1 MSAPKLFISYCW
13 SSAEHQEW
21 VLRLGTELRESG
33 VDVILDKW
41 DLKEG
46 NDANAFMEKM
56 VSDESIKKVI
66 LVIDEQ
72 YSEKANKRAGGVGT
86 ETQIISAEVYE
97 SVDQNKFVAVI
108 ASKDCEG
115 KTKLPVFY
123 KSRIYID
130 LSDEDLYGNNFEQ
143 LLRWIYD
150 KPLNIKPELGK
161 KPAFLN
167 EEESASIGTS
177 VAFRRLIDAIKNSRP
192 HASGALVEYFNLFA
206 RNLNRF
212 RLEPS
217 KGATDFDQKIVESIE
232 QFLPARSELIEV
244 FSTIAQYD
252 PSTGSA
258 PVIHK
263 FFESLIPYMDRPE
276 GINSYHK
283 WDWDNLKFIIHESF
297 TLCIGILL
305 KHERYD
311 IAEYLIRQR
320 YYVEKDE
327 SYGQSKMR
335 SYGIFRNHLESLSHR
350 NNRLNL
356 RRLSAHADLLKERCT
371 DSGISFTHLMQADFL
386 LYLSEALQG
395 IKEDRRQE
403 WWPETLVFKSFH
415 GGTFE
420 IFLRAESIEYFN
432 RVAPTLGINSKSDI
446 TPFIEAV
453 KEQSIYVP
461 KWDFDRINPLELM
474 NYEKLCSRA

>member
-1 MSAPKLFISYCW
+1 MSDPKLFISYCW
-13 SSAEHQEW
+13 SNAEHQEW

-46 NDANAFMEKM
+46 NDSNAFMEQM
-56 VSDESIKKVI
+56 VSDEGIKKVI

-72 YSEKANKRAGGVGT
+72 YSEKANKRTGGVGT

-108 ASKDCEG
+108 ARKDGEG

-143 LLRWIYD
+143 LLRWVYD

-167 EEESASIGTS
+167 EEGSASIGTS
-177 VAFRRLIDAIKNSRP
+177 VAFRRLTDAIKNTRP

-206 RNLNRF
+206 RNMDRF

-217 KGATDFDQKIVESIE
+217 KGATDFDQKIVESVE

-252 PSTGSA
+252 PSAGSA
-258 PVIHK
+258 SVIHK
-263 FFESLIPYMDRPE
+263 FFESLIPYMDKPD
-276 GINSYHK
+276 GISSYHK

-297 TLCIGILL
+297 MLCIGILL

-311 IAEYLIRQR
+311 IAEYLLKQR

-335 SYGIFRNHLESLSHR
+335 SYGVFRNHL
-350 NNRLNL
+350 
-356 RRLSAHADLLKERCT
+356 D
-371 DSGISFTHLMQADFL
+371 
-386 LYLSEALQG
+386 
-395 IKEDRRQE
+395 
-403 WWPETLVFKSFH
+403 
-415 GGTFE
+415 
-420 IFLRAESIEYFN
+420 
-432 RVAPTLGINSKSDI
+432 
-446 TPFIEAV
+446 
-453 KEQSIYVP
+453 
-461 KWDFDRINPLELM
+461 
-474 NYEKLCSRA
+474 